1 MSEESH
7 HLPLV
12 AFTSLA
18 IAGAGAIAADAFATL
33 NDYAPQAAVTAA
45 GCILLAA
52 GLLVSLTHLGKP
64 ARFPLAAARFGRSR
78 LSTEVVFGPLVLA
91 GGAASLGSTLG
102 LLPGWYAYPAAAILA
117 GSFLGMVGVV
127 YRLGGQLT
135 WTGAAA
141 LTPVSAGLVVGMV
154 SVDALAPGP
163 HRVPLAIV
171 MILFDAVVFML
182 RWRKITSLA
191 LAGHDGVSHWFEHR
205 HELLLGRFLLLD
217 AIPFV
222 ILTVSPSLL
231 APVVAAA
238 GLVLDRFAF
247 YALGVQHTTERE
259 ITSVEDAIARAP
271 SPRDR

>member
-18 IAGAGAIAADAFATL
+18 IAGAGAIAADAFAAV
-33 NDYAPQAAVTAA
+33 NGYVPQTAVTAG
-45 GCILLAA
+45 GCVLLAA
-52 GLLVSLTHLGKP
+52 GLLVSLTHLGRP

-78 LSTEVVFGPLVLA
+78 LSTEVVFGPLTLV
-91 GGAASLGSTLG
+91 GGAASLAATLG
-102 LLPGWYAYPAAAILA
+102 AIPGWFAYPAAAILA
-117 GSFLGMVGVV
+117 GNFLGMVGVV

-141 LTPVSAGLVVGMV
+141 LTPVSGGLVVGMA
-154 SVDALAPGP
+154 SVDALAEAP

-182 RWRKITSLA
+182 RWRRITSLA
-191 LAGHDGVSHWFEHR
+191 LAGHDGVSHWFERR

-222 ILTVSPSLL
+222 LLTVSPSLA
-231 APVVAAA
+231 APAIAAA

-259 ITSVEDAIARAP
+259 IASVEDAIEDAP
-271 SPRDR
+271 SPHDG